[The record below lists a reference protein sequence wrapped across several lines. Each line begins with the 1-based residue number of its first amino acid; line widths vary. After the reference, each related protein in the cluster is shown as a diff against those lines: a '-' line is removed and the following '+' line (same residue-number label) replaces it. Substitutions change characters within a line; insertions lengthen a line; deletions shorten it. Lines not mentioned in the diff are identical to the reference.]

1 VDAPRRDRLLIWI
14 SVVTIVAL
22 AWAYLIHLDRQM
34 AATMASDAEMAR
46 MGMAMD
52 AAPWTAADVWF
63 TFAMWAVMMA
73 GMMTPSAAPVFL
85 LFAGA
90 QARQAGGRAGVTVP
104 AFASGYLAV
113 WSGFSGGAAVAQ
125 WWLHEHALLSPMMAA
140 SSAWL
145 AGAILIGAGLY
156 QFSHLK
162 TACLTH
168 CQSPLGFLMTNW
180 RAGVGGAFRMG
191 VRHGLYCLGCCWAL
205 MAVLFA
211 VGVMNLIWVAAI
223 TGFVLVEKVV
233 PARGRVARGAGIAM
247 IAGGLF
253 VLIRSA
259 L

>member
-1 VDAPRRDRLLIWI
+1 
-14 SVVTIVAL
+14 
-22 AWAYLIHLDRQM
+22 
-34 AATMASDAEMAR
+34 
-46 MGMAMD
+46 
-52 AAPWTAADVWF
+52 
-63 TFAMWAVMMA
+63 
-73 GMMTPSAAPVFL
+73 
-85 LFAGA
+85 
-90 QARQAGGRAGVTVP
+90 
-104 AFASGYLAV
+104 
-113 WSGFSGGAAVAQ
+113 
-125 WWLHEHALLSPMMAA
+125 
-140 SSAWL
+140 
-145 AGAILIGAGLY
+145 
-156 QFSHLK
+156 
-162 TACLTH
+162 
-168 CQSPLGFLMTNW
+168 MTNW